1 MGLPFIKEAVSSLFQ
16 KTSCEMYPFVPKE
29 APANYRGRL
38 VFHGDLCIGCGMCER
53 VCAGGA
59 ITTRLVEER
68 EDSVV
73 FVRSFFLGS
82 CTFCRCCADFCVK
95 HAIEL
100 TQDYHMVARSEDD
113 LVVEG
118 EFVKRKPKKPA
129 AAPAQ
134 QIVQKPEHEEE
145 ETADSCYTE
154 APDEWKKPAP
164 PKARDDGKPVNDPE
178 KCIYCGICAK
188 KCPAGA
194 ITVDRPS
201 KSWNCDYDVCIGCG
215 TCSESCPKKAIIM

>member
-16 KTSCEMYPFVPKE
+16 KSSCDMYPFVPRE
-29 APANYRGRL
+29 APEGYRGRI

-68 EDSVV
+68 EDSTV

-82 CTFCRCCADFCVK
+82 CTFCRCCADFCAK
-95 HAIEL
+95 KAIEL
-100 TQDYHMVARSEDD
+100 SKDYHMVARSESD

-118 EFVKRKPKKPA
+118 EFSKKKPKKPA
-129 AAPAQ
+129 EAPAPAP
-134 QIVQKPEHEEE
+134 VPAPEHEEE
-145 ETADSCYTE
+145 ETEESCYS
-154 APDEWKKPAP
+154 APPADWMQP
-164 PKARDDGKPVNDPE
+164 AAPKARDDGKPVTDPE
-178 KCIYCGICAK
+178 KCIHCGICAK
-188 KCPAGA
+188 KCPVGA

-201 KSWNCDYDVCIGCG
+201 KSWSCDYDACIACG
-215 TCSESCPKKAIIM
+215 TCSEVCPKKAIIM